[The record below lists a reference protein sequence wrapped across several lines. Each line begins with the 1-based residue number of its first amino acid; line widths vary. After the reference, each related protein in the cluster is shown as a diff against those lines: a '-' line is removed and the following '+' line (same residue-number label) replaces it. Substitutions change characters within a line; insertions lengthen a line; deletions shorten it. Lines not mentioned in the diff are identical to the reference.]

1 MTRTYD
7 DYYRFYFYADA
18 DANDSD
24 NDDGNCETSWT
35 TGQF

>member
-1 MTRTYD
+1 MKRTYD